1 MRLEIARMGARGD
14 GEAETLDGV
23 VHVPFTLPGETA
35 NVAVAGHKGSVMSLL
50 VPSPERVSP
59 SCRHFE
65 SCGGCSLQH
74 WHHGPML
81 EWKRHLV
88 ADALAKRGID
98 ATVQPTIGS
107 EPGQRRR
114 VTLSVRSEHGRVQTG
129 FNAAHSHDIVE
140 ISECPV
146 ASPALVAA
154 FPDMRELA
162 RLLKVTR
169 EGGHVTL
176 TETSTGLDVSFSGF
190 EKLDD
195 ALRRKLSDFALRKHF
210 ARLSAG
216 EDVIVER
223 VRPTVDFG
231 GVLVSPPPGG
241 FLQAS
246 ARIETAMSD
255 VVTGHIAK
263 AKNVADLFAGS
274 GAFTFRIAK
283 RSAVHAVEGD
293 KSAVMAL
300 DRGRRG
306 LQGLKAVTVEQ
317 RDLFR
322 RPLTVAELKAYDA
335 VVFDPP
341 RAGAEEQAALLAKSS
356 VRWVAAVSCNPA
368 TLARDLRLL
377 IDGGYKLKGIAPFDQ
392 FLWSAHV
399 EAVALLEK
407 PDAGSGPR
415 KIFR

>member
-1 MRLEIARMGARGD
+1 MKLEIVRMGARGD
-14 GEAETLDGV
+14 GEADTPAGV
-23 VHVPFTLPGETA
+23 VHVPFALPGETA
-35 NVAVAGHKGSVMSLL
+35 NVAVEGHMGSVMSLL
-50 VPSPERVSP
+50 APSPERIAP
-59 SCRHFE
+59 ACAHFE
-65 SCGGCSLQH
+65 SCGGCALQH
-74 WHHGPML
+74 WHREPTL
-81 EWKRHLV
+81 EWKRNLV
-88 ADALAKRGID
+88 AHALSKHGID
-98 ATVQPTIGS
+98 VAVQATKAS
-107 EPGQRRR
+107 NPGERRR
-114 VTLSVRSEHGRVQTG
+114 VSLSVRSENGRIVTG
-129 FNAAHSHDIVE
+129 FNSANSHNIIE

-146 ASPALVAA
+146 ASPELVAA
-154 FPDMRELA
+154 FPIMREMA
-162 RLLKVTR
+162 RLLKVKR
-169 EGGHVTL
+169 EGGHITL
-176 TETSTGLDVSFSGF
+176 THTTTGPDVSFSGF

-195 ALRRKLSDFALRKHF
+195 ASRRKLSEFALRKQL

-216 EDVIVER
+216 EDVIVEAIK
-223 VRPTVDFG
+223 PSVDFG

-246 ARIETAMSD
+246 ALIEAEMAELVSD
-255 VVTGHIAK
+255 HVAK
-263 AKNVADLFAGS
+263 AKNVADLFSGS
-274 GAFTFRIAK
+274 GAFAFRIAR

-293 KSAVMAL
+293 KAAVAAL

-322 RPLTVAELKAYDA
+322 RPLTAAELKSYDA

-356 VRWVAAVSCNPA
+356 VRWVAAVSCNPV

-377 IDGGYKLKGIAPFDQ
+377 LDGGYKLKSVVPFDQ

-407 PDAGSGPR
+407 PGAGSGTR
-415 KIFR
+415 KIFS